1 MQLNFNAEK
10 SELLQ
15 RYRFALEQALAR
27 SNFMTT
33 PDLTVAQALLLF
45 LVLVRRHDSTRFTWT
60 MTGLLVRVS
69 QALGLHRDGTNFPN
83 LTPFEIE
90 MRRRLFWGVCVLD
103 LRSSEDQGTDLLI
116 MDQTFD
122 TKAPLNINDTDISP
136 ESTELPKARDG
147 PTDMTF
153 SLIRYDICHLGRRMH
168 MASSDILGMG
178 DRDTVATIEERE
190 ALLSDVHKRVETQY
204 LKDGACDKNP
214 MYWTAANISRLIVAK
229 MRLIIYQSVLFPG
242 PENEVLSEDKRD
254 RLFNAAT
261 EVYEYSYLLNTD
273 PRCKQWRWLFQ
284 TYTQLHAAAYGL
296 IEMCHREWS
305 ATVERSWTALNLVFS
320 DTNPSLPQF
329 DLQKMT
335 EHSAVWLPLRK
346 LYMMAKRHRETEIA
360 RLSADPAAAQRLE
373 LEDRAKVPPGTV
385 DGQPTTTRDCF
396 AAERWRKLVNAPP
409 LPPDAPAP
417 RQLDDEVAAPPPPP
431 QVHPNPPVGAGTSG
445 PGLCPEP
452 EIKPE
457 FMDYLDATLA
467 RPDFNT
473 TMLIPL
479 WSKIPHTMLDQ
490 NQEVFGMSSGM
501 QRTDNIAYGSTPIQS
516 YDSVPV
522 SGGHANQQ
530 LNAPVSHSSQ
540 QHQPQ
545 HDLLGQMRNMTNA
558 PLRDHRDL
566 PPWMWPD
573 NGLGAASNM
582 PGEDLDVNMDEGFDW
597 QNWQESLGRFELETN
612 GGPANAAWGPGI

>member
-1 MQLNFNAEK
+1 MQLNFNADK

-178 DRDTVATIEERE
+178 ARDTVATIEERE

-346 LYMMAKRHRETEIA
+346 LYMMAKRHREAEIA
-360 RLSADPAAAQRLE
+360 RLSADPSAAQRLE

-417 RQLDDEVAAPPPPP
+417 RRLDDEVVSPPPPA
-431 QVHPNPPVGAGTSG
+431 QGHVNPPVSTCI
-445 PGLCPEP
+445 PGSVPCPEP

-457 FMDYLDATLA
+457 YMDYLDATLS

-473 TMLIPL
+473 SMLVPL
-479 WSKIPHTMLDQ
+479 WSKIPHTMLSQSQDM
-490 NQEVFGMSSGM
+490 FAPPSAM

-516 YDSVPV
+516 YCSVPASGSHV
-522 SGGHANQQ
+522 SQQ
-530 LNAPVSHSSQ
+530 HTAPVSHSSQ
-540 QHQPQ
+540 QHQP
-545 HDLLGQMRNMTNA
+545 HELLGQLRNMAAT

-573 NGLGAASNM
+573 NGLGAASTM